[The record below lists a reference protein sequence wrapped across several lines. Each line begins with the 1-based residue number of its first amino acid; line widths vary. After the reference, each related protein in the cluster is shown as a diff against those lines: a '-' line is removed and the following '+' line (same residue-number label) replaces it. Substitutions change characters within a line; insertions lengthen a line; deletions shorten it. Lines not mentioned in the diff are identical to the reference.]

1 MSQRR
6 RELLDAA
13 YAYVLEHGLAD
24 LSLRPLAAATTT
36 SPRVLLYLF
45 GSKDHLVR
53 EILAQA
59 RRDELALVATA
70 TAEATERGADRFE
83 YLISQ
88 LWQWLT
94 ETPRQPAIRLF
105 FEAYAL
111 SLRAVIAPD
120 RTSTGP
126 WDGFAEQSIQDWT
139 EILIAAQP
147 GVAHHEATVR
157 ATRTL
162 GLLRGLLLQWL
173 AGGDLDLLTEALL
186 SPHLPD
192 ETDGDVVDIGRR

>member
-45 GSKDHLVR
+45 GSKDQLVK
-53 EILAQA
+53 EILARA
-59 RRDELALVATA
+59 RREELALAA
-70 TAEATERGADRFE
+70 AAIAEATERGADQFG
-83 YLISQ
+83 YLIRE

-111 SLRAVIAPD
+111 SLRAVIVPGDPA
-120 RTSTGP
+120 TGP
-126 WDGFAEQSIQDWT
+126 WAGFAEQSIADWT

-147 GVAHHEATVR
+147 GVAQHEAAVR
-157 ATRTL
+157 ATHTL

-173 AGGDLDLLTEALL
+173 AGGDLDLLTEALTL
-186 SPHLPD
+186 GL
-192 ETDGDVVDIGRR
+192 T

>member
-45 GSKDHLVR
+45 GSKHQLVK
-53 EILAQA
+53 EILAQV
-59 RRDELALVATA
+59 RRDELALVETA
-70 TAEATERGADRFE
+70 TAEATERDTDRFE
-83 YLISQ
+83 YLIRQ

-120 RTSTGP
+120 QAVAGP
-126 WDGFAEQSIQDWT
+126 WDGFAKQSIQDWT
-139 EILIAAQP
+139 DILIAAQSD
-147 GVAHHEATVR
+147 ASQHEATVR

-173 AGGDLDLLTEALL
+173 AGGDHDLLTEALL
-186 SPHLPD
+186 GS
-192 ETDGDVVDIGRR
+192 R